1 MTTTEA
7 IPAGAG
13 SSDYA
18 GRRVVV
24 TGGTAGIGAA
34 VVAQF
39 AAAGARVMS
48 AARSQPERAADL
60 FVQAD
65 VSTAQGVQTLATRA
79 LAEFGG
85 VDVVVHVVGG
95 SSAPPGGVLALTDA
109 HWQSDLDTN
118 LLAAVRLDRALVPT
132 MLEQGSGV
140 IVHITSIQRRL
151 PLESTIAYAASK
163 AALSNYSKAL
173 ANELGPQGIRVV
185 SIAPGFVET
194 DAATR
199 LVERI
204 ARESGADTQAAR
216 QQLMDA
222 LGGIPLG
229 RPAQPHEVAALVAFV
244 ASDQAAAIT
253 GTEITIDGGTIPTT

>member
-1 MTTTEA
+1 M
-7 IPAGAG
+7 
-13 SSDYA
+13 
-18 GRRVVV
+18 
-24 TGGTAGIGAA
+24 
-34 VVAQF
+34 
-39 AAAGARVMS
+39 
-48 AARSQPERAADL
+48 
-60 FVQAD
+60 QAD
-65 VSTAQGVQTLATRA
+65 VSTPKGVQTLATRA
-79 LAEFGG
+79 LDEFGG

-118 LLAAVRLDRALVPT
+118 LLAAVRLDRALVPS

-140 IVHITSIQRRL
+140 IVHISSIQSRL
-151 PLESTIAYAASK
+151 PLKSTIAYAASK

-199 LVERI
+199 LIERI
-204 ARESGADTQAAR
+204 AQESSTDTQAAR

-222 LGGIPLG
+222 LGGIPIG
-229 RPAQPHEVAALVAFV
+229 RPAQPSEVAALVAFV

-253 GTEITIDGGTIPTT
+253 GTELTIDGGTIPTT

>member
-1 MTTTEA
+1 M
-7 IPAGAG
+7 
-13 SSDYA
+13 
-18 GRRVVV
+18 
-24 TGGTAGIGAA
+24 
-34 VVAQF
+34 
-39 AAAGARVMS
+39 
-48 AARSQPERAADL
+48 AADL

-65 VSTAQGVQTLATRA
+65 VSTPKGVQTLATRA
-79 LAEFGG
+79 LDEFGG

-118 LLAAVRLDRALVPT
+118 LLAAVRLDRALVPS

-140 IVHITSIQRRL
+140 IVHISSIQSRL
-151 PLESTIAYAASK
+151 PLKSTIAYAASK

-199 LVERI
+199 LIERI
-204 ARESGADTQAAR
+204 AQESSTDTQAAR

-222 LGGIPLG
+222 LGGIPIG
-229 RPAQPHEVAALVAFV
+229 RPAQPSEVAALVAFV

-253 GTEITIDGGTIPTT
+253 GTELTIDGGTIPTT